1 MSFIQPVAEE
11 PVPVKRWIVPTA
23 AFVIALVMVS
33 FDQVAAPVVFAIGLA
48 LFVGLVVWGYLT
60 LRSSEDEVARAAN
73 VVAMSIGAPIGLGIA
88 VISLFVVRL
97 IPSVSEWLVAT
108 VGQDATAGFGVGV
121 LFTSFVVGIATLAAW
136 AIWWSARR

>member
-1 MSFIQPVAEE
+1 MSPIHPVAEE
-11 PVPVKRWIVPTA
+11 PALMKRWIVPTT
-23 AFVIALVMVS
+23 AFVIALVMAS

-73 VVAMSIGAPIGLGIA
+73 VVSMSIGAPIGLGIA
-88 VISLFVVRL
+88 VISLFIVRL
-97 IPSVSEWLVAT
+97 VPSVSEWLVAA

-121 LFTSFVVGIATLAAW
+121 LFTTLVVVIATLAAW
-136 AIWWSARR
+136 AIWWAGRR